1 MLEIKNAVKVFERG
15 TMMEHTALDHL
26 SLHLDDG
33 EFVTILGSNGAGK
46 STLFNAICGSFYLD
60 EGTVSLGG
68 INLTLMPEHRRA
80 RHIGRVFQDPMRG
93 TAPNMTIE
101 ENLSLAHSR
110 STASP
115 LSFAPTRRE
124 KALFRD
130 RLAEFGMQLEDR
142 MKTKVGLL
150 SGGQRQVVTLL
161 MCTIVTPRLLLLDE
175 PGAALDL
182 LAKEQIVTWLKKFC
196 SRGGIVLLASHELGE
211 IENCSR
217 AYILKDGTASLI
229 DHRIDGAHL
238 AALL

>member
-161 MCTIVTPRLLLLDE
+161 MCTIVEESHLTTMMITHNMSAALTTGTRTLMMDSGRILFDLSGEQRAGMTTDTLLE
-175 PGAALDL
+175 MYSTTTHAALDNDRML
-182 LAKEQIVTWLKKFC
+182 FEK
-196 SRGGIVLLASHELGE
+196 
-211 IENCSR
+211 
-217 AYILKDGTASLI
+217 
-229 DHRIDGAHL
+229 AHQG
-238 AALL
+238 